1 MVYINNILGLNP
13 IENDGRKHFIINYDM
28 SWLIKGHLK
37 YRDLIKEIM
46 DEVDFDNDLKIF
58 YNS

>member
-1 MVYINNILGLNP
+1 
-13 IENDGRKHFIINYDM
+13 M

-46 DEVDFDNDLKIF
+46 DEVDFDNDFKIF